1 MASVVAPAPLVKQ
14 TVSSIL
20 VALRIRPLTTK
31 ESKES
36 TSAIV
41 KPLNKTC
48 LSVTDLSDAQDVL
61 RQDRPREKTYEFDS
75 VFSETASQV
84 NVFEGTTKEL
94 VDFVLQGFN
103 TTVFAYGATGAG
115 KTYTMLGTHEHP
127 GVMPQTLD
135 HLFSQIAKASRVQT
149 TAGASSNNSSGLTQ
163 SYKVSLSYLEIYN
176 ENIRDLLSGRPDYLE
191 LWEDRIRG
199 SVVSGIERVEAKTAG
214 DVLEWLE
221 KGNLNRTQ
229 EATGANEA
237 SSRSHAVLQV
247 FVAHRTCNKKGQYT
261 EQNGKLSMIDLA
273 GSERAADTKNRGM
286 RMIEGASINRSLLA
300 LGNCINALTEE
311 GNNGK
316 YVNYRDSK
324 LTRLLKDSLGGN
336 CKTVMIANISPT
348 AANFEETLN
357 TLKYASR
364 ARAIKNKVVQQVP
377 VPIPKPISLMS
388 LASKSKSNSVN
399 MHQSLADGTSLS
411 KSHKS
416 NVFQRLSDPNLAKHN
431 VQARYLGTANGGGGG
446 GIGATSKPS
455 TGVNSMLSELENCLL
470 ECFQERKSLQKS
482 MNSLDVRIASV
493 TDKIAAERKRTRE
506 KSGGASE
513 KIAKYERKAV
523 KLRAL
528 KKSLFKKSGDADDKV
543 KSINQTFPRSLDQ
556 PSQKYL
562 ESRIKSHFIEMENL
576 KLEGAQSILASKLK
590 KQELEYAAFMSQLS
604 LLEAITSVQRDIL
617 DQKHVPIPEKL
628 QEYYTKLKSAST
640 KPTSSG
646 SDSSDSSSGS
656 ILDDHHANGSSDL
669 SSDENTKQ
677 SRSNSRQ
684 LKISD
689 SEPKPAKSGLL
700 FPRIGL
706 MKTSN
711 VNRQNS
717 TVSESDTAIAEASLK
732 LPDVHSTKHT
742 AKSSTDTLTNN
753 SHDTI
758 ATNDAS
764 SSTRH
769 KSGTLLKPE
778 PQQQHHTVRFLT
790 PTNVAAPHPTVPAI
804 KTTTNEK
811 QPPPPSLPPRSPHTD
826 ELYDSS
832 VDDSEFS
839 TTESPSAPLRTR
851 PRQSKQ
857 QISKSLPM
865 NATPQPSLPASQIAG
880 STPSLIAKLKHES
893 QAKTIK
899 EARQEIQHQ
908 IREARAER
916 QRARQSQELD
926 ARLSGGRFG
935 KEPIIKAAVTGGT
948 AKSNMMTRRKSNPEL
963 ERPSSEASR
972 KVKVV
977 AGKGIIS

>member
-399 MHQSLADGTSLS
+399 MHQSLADGTSL
-411 KSHKS
+411 
-416 NVFQRLSDPNLAKHN
+416 DPNLAKHN

-851 PRQSKQ
+851 PR
-857 QISKSLPM
+857 
-865 NATPQPSLPASQIAG
+865 